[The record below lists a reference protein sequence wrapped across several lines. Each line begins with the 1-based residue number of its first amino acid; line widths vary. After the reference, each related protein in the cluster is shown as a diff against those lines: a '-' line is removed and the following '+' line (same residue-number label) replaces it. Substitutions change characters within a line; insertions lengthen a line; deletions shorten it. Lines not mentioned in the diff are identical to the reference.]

1 LIKYEKQIMALTI
14 KNEYEDNKIVNMK
27 DKKSEVIIKG
37 I

>member
-1 LIKYEKQIMALTI
+1 MALTI